1 MNSADIITVQD
12 LDHMAKR
19 YKVCDSDGRE
29 IGEKAGEAEYR
40 KPVYDKYG
48 RRRFDKWDSF
58 ESRNYKGKPPW
69 FTAEVQGLE
78 ASSGVLKIIVRRRVN
93 ERG

>member
-19 YKVCDSDGRE
+19 YRVCDSDGRE

-48 RRRFDKWDSF
+48 RRRSINGTVLRA
-58 ESRNYKGKPPW
+58 ETTRASRLGLRPRFKGLR
-69 FTAEVQGLE
+69 Q
-78 ASSGVLKIIVRRRVN
+78 VRAF
-93 ERG
+93 

>member
-19 YKVCDSDGRE
+19 YRVCDSDGRE
-29 IGEKAGEAEYR
+29 IGEKSGEAEYR
-40 KPVYDKYG
+40 KPVYGKNG
-48 RRRFDKWDSF
+48 RRRFGKWDSF

-69 FTAEVQGLE
+69 FTDEVQGLE

>member
-19 YKVCDSDGRE
+19 YRVCDSDGRE

-48 RRRFDKWDSF
+48 RRRFDKCF

>member
-19 YKVCDSDGRE
+19 YRVCDSDGRE

-48 RRRFDKWDSF
+48 RRRFNKWDSF
-58 ESRNYKGKPPW
+58 ETTRASRLGLRPRFKGLR
-69 FTAEVQGLE
+69 Q
-78 ASSGVLKIIVRRRVN
+78 VRVS
-93 ERG
+93 